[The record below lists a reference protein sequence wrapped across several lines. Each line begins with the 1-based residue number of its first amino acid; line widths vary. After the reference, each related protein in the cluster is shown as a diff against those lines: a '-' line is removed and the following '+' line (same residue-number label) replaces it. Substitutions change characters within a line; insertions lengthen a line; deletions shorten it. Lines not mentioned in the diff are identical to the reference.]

1 MPTRR
6 FTKRGDLVGRR
17 EPAPSPLKLR
27 HHVIVLC
34 LNNTLNAS
42 PLPNFSLPTTT
53 HTGLGTSTDL
63 SENRPYKYV
72 TDPDRTDTDG
82 TDTVLSG
89 ISVAILK

>member
-1 MPTRR
+1 MQ
-6 FTKRGDLVGRR
+6 RGDMGELGNRVRQ
-17 EPAPSPLKLR
+17 
-27 HHVIVLC
+27 V
-34 LNNTLNAS
+34 
-42 PLPNFSLPTTT
+42 
-53 HTGLGTSTDL
+53 GTSTDL